1 MRISDWS
8 SDVCSSDLAVGNPA
22 RIILKETRHPLSE
35 ADPTIPGHVAP
46 TDQTHAP
53 ATPTDTIRPD
63 IPAPCE
69 TGWDGKPLQDLLLRN
84 NAETSRDDPAGFA
97 AYAVNRTAEHTLIRG
112 VHALPNTHTRRDQ
125 RIGQT
130 CPARKN

>member
-63 IPAPCE
+63 IPSPCE
-69 TGWDGKPLQDLLLRN
+69 PGWDGKPLQDLLRRN
-84 NAETSRDDPAGFA
+84 NAETSSDDTEGLA
-97 AYAVNRTAEHTLIRG
+97 AYAVNQNDDDPMIRV
-112 VHALPNTHTRRDQ
+112 VHGLTNH
-125 RIGQT
+125 
-130 CPARKN
+130 PASKENR